1 MALHLAPTVCKSKC
15 KKRSRL
21 AEIAESV
28 SLFNVVADDDVVE
41 PVGVEVELEAEARL
55 LLLLLLL
62 LLLGAVVPV
71 LELDLVEAEAAGLGA
86 ACNGLLHAFCL
97 RAGGEVVFLPV
108 LVLVAAAAAAEVG
121 L

>member
-41 PVGVEVELEAEARL
+41 PVGVEVELEAEAR
-55 LLLLLLL
+55 LLLLLL